1 MRKPRDHDCH
11 IIFFHH
17 TKVQKAISFLQE
29 PLKTLVNTFKYL
41 KIHLLAFLEIRLFK
55 VLFWE
60 RKTGLGIVMKN
71 CVGCRILVK
80 KERECGKRT
89 PPPFQTFILV
99 IDHRKLQNLV
109 RLSVTRSQN
118 SLCGTPL
125 FLLHFESI
133 FDLDCEQKQQ
143 LGIYLESDVH

>member
-1 MRKPRDHDCH
+1 ML
-11 IIFFHH
+11 IY
-17 TKVQKAISFLQE
+17 L
-29 PLKTLVNTFKYL
+29 NTF

-71 CVGCRILVK
+71 CVGCHILMK
-80 KERECGKRT
+80 KEREC
-89 PPPFQTFILV
+89 PFQTFILV

-125 FLLHFESI
+125 FLLHFETI
-133 FDLDCEQKQQ
+133 FDLDCEQKLQ